1 MTIILYV
8 QVISIMVKIWPKNLK
23 KNQTSSQYILCISWL
38 TWTMHLYTSDD
49 HDILIPWFLWR
60 WYNLMLEMIIWR
72 DNSFFLIS
80 LHKKSFSPL
89 YIYYLLKWRM
99 VCLVVID
106 GFFLFWTGECLLIEK
121 EAFMAIKG
129 ENTHT
134 DITNYLHC
142 NK

>member
-106 GFFLFWTGECLLIEK
+106 GFFLFLNWRMFIDRKRSLHGNK
-121 EAFMAIKG
+121 RRKY
-129 ENTHT
+129 THRY
-134 DITNYLHC
+134 NELPSL
-142 NK
+142 